1 MEVKS
6 IHRKG
11 YTITVVPKALSLGL
25 AYAKE
30 AHTLCK
36 LLKIREPSIH
46 NNFTI
51 AYAMKVHKSDENYYT
66 YDPHASFV

>member
-11 YTITVVPKALSLGL
+11 YTITVVPKSLPLGL

-30 AHTLCK
+30 AHNSCK
-36 LLKIREPSIH
+36 LLKLREPIICK
-46 NNFTI
+46 NFTVGH
-51 AYAMKVHKSDENYYT
+51 AMKVHKSDENYYT
-66 YDPHASFV
+66 YDQHASLV

>member
-11 YTITVVPKALSLGL
+11 YTITVVPKSLVLGL

-30 AHTLCK
+30 AHTSCK
-36 LLKIREPSIH
+36 LLKIKEPHIH
-46 NNFTI
+46 KHLTI
-51 AYAMKVHKSDENYYT
+51 SHTMEVHVSDKSYYASLV
-66 YDPHASFV
+66 

>member
-6 IHRKG
+6 THRKG
-11 YTITVVPKALSLGL
+11 YTITVVPKSLPLGL

-30 AHTLCK
+30 AHNSCK
-36 LLKIREPSIH
+36 LLKLREPSIH

-51 AYAMKVHKSDENYYT
+51 AHAMKVHKSDENYYT
-66 YDPHASFV
+66 YAQYASLV

>member
-11 YTITVVPKALSLGL
+11 HTITVVPKALSLGL

-30 AHTLCK
+30 AHTLGK

-51 AYAMKVHKSDENYYT
+51 AHAMKVHKSDENYYA
-66 YDPHASFV
+66 YDRHASFV